1 NAGHSATGGGVLRCV
16 GDDNDLRQFKAHSP
30 AVLCG
35 IGALPG
41 TLQDRSIIIKLTRAK
56 PGEVEI
62 RFDPAFVEAEKVLCR
77 KLARWCKDNRDRISA
92 IDPTLPEK
100 AHNRL
105 ADNWR
110 PLFKI
115 AEIAQGD
122 WPEFCAK
129 AFEYL
134 TGGNEDDTDGTRLH
148 LLADIKEIL

>member
-1 NAGHSATGGGVLRCV
+1 
-16 GDDNDLRQFKAHSP
+16 
-30 AVLCG
+30 
-35 IGALPG
+35 
-41 TLQDRSIIIKLTRAK
+41 
-56 PGEVEI
+56 
-62 RFDPAFVEAEKVLCR
+62 FDPAFVEAEKVLCR

-148 LLADIKEIL
+148 LLADIKEILKTRESIYSSELCDALNNRDESPWKEKRNGHGVNAYLLAKLLKQFGIRSKSIWRDEFDGNGN